1 MQTSYK
7 WIVESYNNPD
17 KKYTVIFNDS
27 GKLTCSCPDWIYRHK
42 NDEYYQCKHIRNIVQ
57 YCLYEF
63 AYIMIKSHNIPV
75 DEVARRLYSDG
86 FDNNTQLELT
96 DSIFKMVLDKNI
108 QEKIKNK
115 LNNL

>member
-1 MQTSYK
+1 
-7 WIVESYNNPD
+7 
-17 KKYTVIFNDS
+17 
-27 GKLTCSCPDWIYRHK
+27 
-42 NDEYYQCKHIRNIVQ
+42 
-57 YCLYEF
+57 
-63 AYIMIKSHNIPV
+63 MIKSHNIPV